1 LHILPFQQRE
11 RPDFGAVLGGGA
23 ILDPRFAGDIEF
35 LESGKNIAADG
46 HRGRGAPE
54 VSTISREGHKP
65 DRERAAIIS
74 HAAPAM
80 QSTAAAGYNFRRL
93 LAWFS
98 LLLSAIWT
106 ALSALGRSQ
115 TFAAAA

>member
-1 LHILPFQQRE
+1 
-11 RPDFGAVLGGGA
+11 
-23 ILDPRFAGDIEF
+23 
-35 LESGKNIAADG
+35 
-46 HRGRGAPE
+46 

-80 QSTAAAGYNFRRL
+80 QSTAAEYNFRRL

>member
-1 LHILPFQQRE
+1 
-11 RPDFGAVLGGGA
+11 
-23 ILDPRFAGDIEF
+23 
-35 LESGKNIAADG
+35 
-46 HRGRGAPE
+46 

-80 QSTAAAGYNFRRL
+80 QSTAAGYNFRRL

-98 LLLSAIWT
+98 LLLSAI
-106 ALSALGRSQ
+106 
-115 TFAAAA
+115 